1 VRTSIGGLNRPVGAD
16 EMVEPARVRAAHGDA
31 WEAEGR
37 ARIGEGGGATRVR
50 GARLMAS
57 GLPYAQWNNG
67 DVTDADVDEPAMR
80 AWYAERGVPWGIRVP
95 LDLTVDIGTPLFVKR
110 CFGLHAGAFLDDG
123 SERDAVA
130 VTASAELERFAEAEA
145 AVFGGDVEVARRWVR
160 PVFGLPGFEHWVA
173 EREGHPAAIASTVW
187 SDGDA
192 GPAVMV
198 TGIGAVDA
206 GGQALVGTLL
216 SALLQAAFDRDADV
230 LVHSHTSPDDD
241 PSVLTSLGFVE
252 VPGFLVRLVVPE

>member
-1 VRTSIGGLNRPVGAD
+1 VEAD
-16 EMVEPARVRAAHGDA
+16 EMVEPERVRAAHGDA

-37 ARIGEGGGATRVR
+37 ARIGDGGGATRVR

-57 GLPYAQWNNG
+57 GLPFAQWNNG

-110 CFGLHAGAFLDDG
+110 CFGLRSGAFLGGG
-123 SERDAVA
+123 SEHAA
-130 VTASAELERFAEAEA
+130 VTVTATAELERFVEAEA
-145 AVFGGDVEVARRWVR
+145 AVFGGDIEDARRWVR

-173 EREGHPAAIASTVW
+173 ERQGRPAAIASIVW

-192 GPAVMV
+192 GRALMV

-206 GGQALVGTLL
+206 GDRSLVGTLL
-216 SALLQAAFDRDADV
+216 SMLLRAAFDRDGDV
-230 LVHSHTSPDDD
+230 LAHSHATPDDD